1 MMKVQKNKTNYNGIP
16 LNRYAIT
23 ISGIMKKLSIIG
35 KLSIII
41 IIVFLGTLWF
51 FPMWRIDLR
60 APQYPGG
67 LSMQIWINNLKG
79 DVPIIN
85 GLNHYIGMKNI
96 NQKDFPEFV
105 FLPITMLCFMGL
117 GLLVLIFN
125 RKVLYYIWAV
135 MFMFVGFFSFYDFY
149 KWEYNYGHNLDPHAP
164 IQVPGMSYQPPILG
178 YKKLLN
184 FEVLSQPDIAG
195 WFYIIAGGILLSVAI
210 YEWRRTAK

>member
-1 MMKVQKNKTNYNGIP
+1 MLHECGMPFIIYKV
-16 LNRYAIT
+16 
-23 ISGIMKKLSIIG
+23 MKKLSTAG
-35 KLSIII
+35 RLSVIA
-41 IIVFLGTLWF
+41 IIVFLGMLWV

-96 NQKDFPEFV
+96 NQKDFPEFI
-105 FLPITMLCFMGL
+105 FLPITMLSFMGL
-117 GLLVLIFN
+117 GALVMILN
-125 RKVLYYIWAV
+125 KKALYYAWTFI
-135 MFMFVGFFSFYDFY
+135 FMFVGFFSFYDFY

-195 WFYIIAGGILLSVAI
+195 WFYILAGVILLTVSI
-210 YEWRRTAK
+210 YEWRRSNENVKN